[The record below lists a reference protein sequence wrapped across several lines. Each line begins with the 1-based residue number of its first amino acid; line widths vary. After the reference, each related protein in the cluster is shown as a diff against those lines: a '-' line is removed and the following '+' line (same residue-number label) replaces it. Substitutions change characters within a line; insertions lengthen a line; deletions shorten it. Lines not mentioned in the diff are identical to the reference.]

1 MLNIKANIRKRPK
14 KLLNTRIIVS
24 LAGYPTAGKIFTRIM
39 DFSSNSIRILFGLK
53 LRQLRLDKALTQYE
67 LADLSGVSVSYINE
81 IEKGKKYPKTEK
93 IIALASAMGVTYETL
108 VSVQLSKKMEPIYEL
123 LRSNILRDLP
133 LAVFGIEPA
142 DLLELL
148 ANAPTKLSAFISTIM
163 EIGRQYNLGVEE
175 FYFAVLR
182 TYVEMHENYF
192 ADIEQAAD
200 AFLADVSPDPTSQL
214 TAELLSQYLHE
225 RHGYVIEL
233 FDDQT
238 HPNLNS
244 LRSVMLPAE
253 KKLLLNKTLTTDQ
266 RAFTLG
272 REVGFLW
279 LDSKERPL
287 TSSWVEVRSF
297 DQVLT
302 NFRASYFSG
311 AILMRKDRVLPLME
325 NWLSLPTWAEAA
337 VALEHMLDQLQAT
350 PETLLHRM
358 SNFLPHYFGIDQ
370 LFFLRFEHHPGD
382 AHFDLTKEMHLA
394 RLHSPHGIT
403 GEHYCRR
410 WVSLSILKELADQQQ
425 HSLVEKPLLRAQIS
439 TYIDSQNAYFIFGLA
454 RPLTPIRH
462 LNHSVS
468 LGILL
473 NETSRKRINFLNDP
487 AINRRDVNESCERCR
502 AVDCLERSAPPLLLH
517 KRERVQALKGALQD
531 LGVR

>member
-1 MLNIKANIRKRPK
+1 MFGWYATPGEYS
-14 KLLNTRIIVS
+14 TR
-24 LAGYPTAGKIFTRIM
+24 TM
-39 DFSSNSIRILFGLK
+39 DFSSSSIRILFGLK
-53 LRQLRLDKALTQYE
+53 LRQFRLDKALTQYD
-67 LADLSGVSVSYINE
+67 LADMSGVSVSYINE
-81 IEKGKKYPKTEK
+81 IEKGKKYPKTDK
-93 IIALASAMGVTYETL
+93 IIALAGAMGVTYEAL

-133 LAVFGIEPA
+133 LSMFGIEPA

-148 ANAPTKLSAFISTIM
+148 ANAPTKLSAFVSTIM
-163 EIGRQYNLGVEE
+163 EIGRQYNLSVEE

-192 ADIEQAAD
+192 ADIEEVAD
-200 AFLADVSPDPTSQL
+200 TFLANASPDPTAQL
-214 TAELLSQYLHE
+214 TADFLSQYLRE
-225 RHGYVIEL
+225 QHGYRVEL

-238 HPNLNS
+238 HPHLNS
-244 LRSVMLPAE
+244 LRSVLLPTE
-253 KKLLLNKTLTTDQ
+253 KKLLLNQTLTPDQ

-272 REVGFLW
+272 REVGFLC
-279 LDSKERPL
+279 LNSKERPL

-302 NFRASYFSG
+302 NFQASYFSG

-325 NWLSLPTWAEAA
+325 HWLNLPTWAEAE
-337 VALEHMLDQLQAT
+337 VALEQMLDQLQAT

-370 LFFLRFEHHPGD
+370 LFFLRFEHRPGNTE
-382 AHFDLTKEMHLA
+382 FELTKEMHLA
-394 RLHSPHGIT
+394 RLHSPHGIS

-410 WVSLSILKELADQQQ
+410 WISLSILNELADHQKIGV
-425 HSLVEKPLLRAQIS
+425 VERHLLRAQIS
-439 TYIDSQNAYFIFGLA
+439 DYIDSRNAYFIFGLA
-454 RPLTPIRH
+454 RPLTPIRD

-473 NETSRKRINFLNDP
+473 NEASQKRIKFLNDP

-502 AVDCLERSAPPLLLH
+502 AVDCLERSAPPTLLH
-517 KRERVQALKGALQD
+517 KRERIQALKGALQD

>member
-1 MLNIKANIRKRPK
+1 
-14 KLLNTRIIVS
+14 
-24 LAGYPTAGKIFTRIM
+24 M

-53 LRQLRLDKALTQYE
+53 LRQLRLDKALTQYD
-67 LADLSGVSVSYINE
+67 LADMSGVSVSYINE
-81 IEKGKKYPKTEK
+81 IEKGKKYPKTDK

-133 LAVFGIEPA
+133 LSMFGIEPA

-163 EIGRQYNLGVEE
+163 EIGRQYNLSVEE

-192 ADIEQAAD
+192 AEIEQAAD
-200 AFLADVSPDPTSQL
+200 TFLAEASPDSAIQL
-214 TAELLSQYLHE
+214 TDEFLTQYLRS
-225 RHGYVIEL
+225 RHGYTVEL
-233 FDDQT
+233 FDNES
-238 HPNLNS
+238 HPHLNS
-244 LRSVMLPAE
+244 LRSVLLPAE
-253 KKLLLNKTLTTDQ
+253 KKLLINQTLTTDQ

-272 REVGFLW
+272 REVGFLC
-279 LDSKERPL
+279 LNSKERPL

-302 NFRASYFSG
+302 NFQASYFSG
-311 AILMRKDRVLPLME
+311 AILMRKERLLPLME
-325 NWLSLPTWAEAA
+325 HWLNRPTWAEAA
-337 VALEHMLDQLQAT
+337 VALEQMLDQLQAT

-370 LFFLRFEHHPGD
+370 LFFLRFEHRPGT

-394 RLHSPHGIT
+394 RLHSPHGVT

-410 WVSLSILKELADQQQ
+410 WVSLSILAELADQQQ
-425 HSLVEKPLLRAQIS
+425 HGPVERPLLRAQVS
-439 TYIDSQNAYFIFGLA
+439 DYIDSRNAYFIFGLA
-454 RPLTPIRH
+454 RPLTPIH
-462 LNHSVS
+462 DLNHSVS

-473 NETSRKRINFLNDP
+473 NEASQKQIRFLNDP

-502 AVDCLERSAPPLLLH
+502 AVDCLERSAPPTLLQ
-517 KRERVQALKGALQD
+517 KRERVQALKDALQE

>member
-1 MLNIKANIRKRPK
+1 
-14 KLLNTRIIVS
+14 
-24 LAGYPTAGKIFTRIM
+24 M
-39 DFSSNSIRILFGLK
+39 DFSSTSIRILFGLK
-53 LRQLRLDKALTQYE
+53 LRQLRLDKSLTQYD
-67 LADLSGVSVSYINE
+67 LADMSGVSVSYINE
-81 IEKGKKYPKTEK
+81 IEKGKKYPKTDK
-93 IIALASAMGVTYETL
+93 IIALASAMGVTYEAL
-108 VSVQLSKKMEPIYEL
+108 VSLQLSKKMEPIYEF

-133 LAVFGIEPA
+133 LSMFGIEPA

-163 EIGRQYNLGVEE
+163 EIGRQYNLSVEE

-192 ADIEQAAD
+192 ADIEQVAET
-200 AFLADVSPDPTSQL
+200 FLADVSPEPANQL
-214 TAELLSQYLHE
+214 TDAFLIQYLSE

-233 FDDQT
+233 FDDQS
-238 HPNLNS
+238 HPHLNS
-244 LRSVMLPAE
+244 LRSVMLPTE

-272 REVGFLW
+272 REVGFLQ
-279 LDSKERPL
+279 LGGKERPL

-302 NFRASYFSG
+302 NFQASYFSG

-325 NWLSLPTWAEAA
+325 HWLNLPTWAEAE
-337 VALEHMLDQLQAT
+337 VALEKMLDQLQAT
-350 PETLLHRM
+350 PETLLHRI

-370 LFFLRFEHHPGD
+370 LFFLRFEHKPGD
-382 AHFDLTKEMHLA
+382 AHFELTKEMHLA

-410 WVSLSILKELADQQQ
+410 WVSLSILTELADQQQ
-425 HSLVEKPLLRAQIS
+425 QGPVEKALLRAQIS
-439 TYIDSQNAYFIFGLA
+439 DYIDSQNAYFIFGLA
-454 RPLTPIRH
+454 RPLTPIRD

-473 NETSRKRINFLNDP
+473 NEASQKRVRFLNDP
-487 AINRRDVNESCERCR
+487 AIIRRNVNESCERCR
-502 AVDCLERSAPPLLLH
+502 AIDCLERSAPPTLLH
-517 KRERVQALKGALQD
+517 KRERIQVLKGALQD

>member
-1 MLNIKANIRKRPK
+1 
-14 KLLNTRIIVS
+14 
-24 LAGYPTAGKIFTRIM
+24 M

-53 LRQLRLDKALTQYE
+53 LRQLRLDKSLTQYD
-67 LADLSGVSVSYINE
+67 LADMSGVSVSYINE
-81 IEKGKKYPKTEK
+81 IEKGKKYPKTDK
-93 IIALASAMGVTYETL
+93 IIALAAAMGVTYETL
-108 VSVQLSKKMEPIYEL
+108 VSLQLSKKMEPIYEL

-133 LAVFGIEPA
+133 LSMFGIEPA

-163 EIGRQYNLGVEE
+163 EIGRQYNLSVEE

-192 ADIEQAAD
+192 AEIEETAD
-200 AFLADVSPDPTSQL
+200 RFLTEVSPDADTML
-214 TAELLSQYLHE
+214 TADSLAQFLTE
-225 RHGYVIEL
+225 RHGYTIEL

-238 HPNLNS
+238 HPNLAS
-244 LRSVMLPAE
+244 LRSVLLPAE
-253 KKLLLNKTLTTDQ
+253 KRLLLNQTLTPDQ

-272 REVGFLW
+272 REVGFLY
-279 LDSKERPL
+279 LNSKERPL

-302 NFRASYFSG
+302 NFQASYFAG
-311 AILMRKDRVLPLME
+311 AILMRRDRVLPLVE
-325 NWLSLPTWAEAA
+325 QWLQLPTWAEAA
-337 VALEHMLDQLQAT
+337 DALEQMLDQLQAT

-370 LFFLRFEHHPGD
+370 LFFLRFEHRPGD
-382 AHFDLTKEMHLA
+382 TLFDLTKEMHLA
-394 RLHSPHGIT
+394 RLHSPHGIA

-410 WVSLSILKELADQQQ
+410 WVSLSMLAELADCQQRNEA
-425 HSLVEKPLLRAQIS
+425 EKPLLRAQIS
-439 TYIDSQNAYFIFGLA
+439 EYIDSQDAYFVFGLA
-454 RPLTPIRH
+454 RPLTPIRD

-473 NETSRKRINFLNDP
+473 NDANRQRVRFLNDP
-487 AINRRDVNESCERCR
+487 AINRRSVNESCERCR
-502 AVDCLERSAPPLLLH
+502 ATDCLERMAPPLLLN
-517 KRERVQALKGALQD
+517 KRERVANLKNALQE